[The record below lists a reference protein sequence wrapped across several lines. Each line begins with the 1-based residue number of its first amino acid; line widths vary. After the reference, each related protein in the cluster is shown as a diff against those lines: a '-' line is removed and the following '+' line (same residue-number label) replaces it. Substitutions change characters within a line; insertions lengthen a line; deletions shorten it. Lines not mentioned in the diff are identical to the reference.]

1 MGPVAGDGVGVVVA
15 LLGTAEDEDA
25 LPAVALPA
33 VALPPA
39 VLFPE
44 VAFCANEGVVL
55 EFSAVAITARVSTT
69 AATIKPSIFRVFCMS
84 KIHDLKNI

>member
-1 MGPVAGDGVGVVVA
+1 VGVVVA

-33 VALPPA
+33 VALPPPA

-55 EFSAVAITARVSTT
+55 EFSAVAITARVSIT